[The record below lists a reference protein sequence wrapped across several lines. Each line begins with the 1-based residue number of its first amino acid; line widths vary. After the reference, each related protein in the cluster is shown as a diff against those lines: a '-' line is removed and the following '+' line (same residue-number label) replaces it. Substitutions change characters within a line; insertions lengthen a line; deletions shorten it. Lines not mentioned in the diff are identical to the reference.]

1 MNLFIKI
8 DSREKDLQNKIA
20 FYISSIPNFKNI
32 KVIVESL
39 PIGDVIISHNNE
51 DILIME
57 RKSINDL
64 LSSIKDGRY
73 EEQSFRLNG
82 LPLHN
87 HNVMYLVEGDFNKMN
102 MFRETKFE
110 KLTLFS
116 AVFSLN
122 YYKGFSVIRTFNIDE
137 TALFICNCTSKLV
150 KGESTNRKAFYANQN
165 AKKNANQNSVAVA
178 NIANITKPISEKP
191 ESETETETETD
202 PENKVETILE
212 TNSGGDTEENSD
224 PEHSKNGDKDYIS
237 LVKKVKKENITLE
250 NIDEIMLCQIPG
262 VSTATAV
269 SIIKKFN
276 SIAKLIKCLE
286 ENEKCLADVT
296 NTNGKGQSR
305 KITKT
310 SIANII
316 KFLLKK

>member
-1 MNLFIKI
+1 MNMFIKI
-8 DSREKDLQNKIA
+8 DSREKELQNKIS
-20 FYISSIPNFKNI
+20 FYITTIPAFRNL

-39 PIGDVIISHNNE
+39 PIGDIIISKNNE
-51 DILIME
+51 DVLIIE
-57 RKSINDL
+57 RKSVNDL

-87 HNVMYLVEGDFNKMN
+87 HNIMYMIEGDFNKMN
-102 MFRETKFE
+102 AFRDTKME

-116 AVFSLN
+116 AIFSLN
-122 YYKGFSVIRTFNIDE
+122 YYKGFSALRTFTMDE
-137 TALFICNCTSKLV
+137 TALFICNCTTKLM
-150 KGESTNRKAFYANQN
+150 KGETTNRKAFYLN
-165 AKKNANQNSVAVA
+165 KNVAASTVVA
-178 NIANITKPISEKP
+178 EEKA
-191 ESETETETETD
+191 EIDS
-202 PENKVETILE
+202 
-212 TNSGGDTEENSD
+212 SGSTVTTVTTVDADTEDNSK
-224 PEHSKNGDKDYIS
+224 EYIS
-237 LVKKVKKENITLE
+237 MVKKVKKENITPE

-262 VSTATAV
+262 VSNATAI

-276 SIAKLIKCLE
+276 SIANLIKCLE

-296 NTNGKGQSR
+296 NINDKGQSR

-310 SIANII
+310 SVANII

>member
-1 MNLFIKI
+1 MFIKI
-8 DSREKDLQNKIA
+8 DSREKDLQNKVS
-20 FYISSIPNFKNI
+20 FYISSIPAFRNL
-32 KVIVESL
+32 KVIVEPL
-39 PIGDVIISHNNE
+39 PIGDIIISKNNE
-51 DILIME
+51 DVLIIE
-57 RKSINDL
+57 RKSVNDL

-73 EEQSFRLNG
+73 EEQSYRLNG

-87 HNVMYLVEGDFNKMN
+87 HNIMYLIEGDFNKMN
-102 MFRETKFE
+102 AFRDTKME

-116 AVFSLN
+116 AIFSLN
-122 YYKGFSVIRTFNIDE
+122 YYKGFSAIRTFTMDE
-137 TALFICNCTSKLV
+137 TALFICNCTTKLM
-150 KGESTNRKAFYANQN
+150 KGETTNRKAFYLN
-165 AKKNANQNSVAVA
+165 KNVAASTVVA
-178 NIANITKPISEKP
+178 EEK
-191 ESETETETETD
+191 TEID
-202 PENKVETILE
+202 
-212 TNSGGDTEENSD
+212 SAGSADSTEEF
-224 PEHSKNGDKDYIS
+224 PEQMEEPKDNTKEYIS
-237 LVKKVKKENITLE
+237 MVKKVKKENITIE

-276 SIAKLIKCLE
+276 SIANLIKCLE

-310 SIANII
+310 SIANIM

>member
-1 MNLFIKI
+1 MFIKI
-8 DSREKDLQNKIA
+8 DSREKDLQNKVS
-20 FYISSIPNFKNI
+20 FYISSIPAFRNL
-32 KVIVESL
+32 KVIVEPL
-39 PIGDVIISHNNE
+39 PIGDIIISKNNE
-51 DILIME
+51 DVLIIE
-57 RKSINDL
+57 RKSVNDL

-73 EEQSFRLNG
+73 EEQSYRLNG

-87 HNVMYLVEGDFNKMN
+87 HNIMYLIEGDFNKMN
-102 MFRETKFE
+102 AFRDTKIE

-116 AVFSLN
+116 AIFSLN
-122 YYKGFSVIRTFNIDE
+122 YYKGFSAIRTFTMDE
-137 TALFICNCTSKLV
+137 TALFICNCTTKLM
-150 KGESTNRKAFYANQN
+150 KGETTNRKAFYLN
-165 AKKNANQNSVAVA
+165 KNVVSSS
-178 NIANITKPISEKP
+178 ITNNTLEEKA
-191 ESETETETETD
+191 EIDTAGSAD
-202 PENKVETILE
+202 
-212 TNSGGDTEENSD
+212 STEEFSEQME
-224 PEHSKNGDKDYIS
+224 EHKENTKEYIS
-237 LVKKVKKENITLE
+237 MVKKVKKENITIE

-276 SIAKLIKCLE
+276 SIANLIKCLE

-310 SIANII
+310 SITNIM

>member
-8 DSREKDLQNKIA
+8 DSRERDLQNKIA

-57 RKSINDL
+57 RKSIPDL

-87 HNVMYLVEGDFNKMN
+87 HNIMYIIEGDVNKIN

-110 KLTLFS
+110 KLTLYS
-116 AVFSLN
+116 AIFSLN

-137 TALFICNCTSKLV
+137 TALFICNCTSKLI
-150 KGESTNRKAFYANQN
+150 KGESTNRKAFYSN
-165 AKKNANQNSVAVA
+165 K
-178 NIANITKPISEKP
+178 ITNPISRP
-191 ESETETETETD
+191 EEISDCDVKLDPETE
-202 PENKVETILE
+202 NE
-212 TNSGGDTEENSD
+212 TNVEENNENS
-224 PEHSKNGDKDYIS
+224 GKDYINM
-237 LVKKVKKENITLE
+237 VKKVKKENITVE

-262 VSTATAV
+262 VSTATAI
-269 SIIKKFN
+269 SIIKKYN

-296 NTNGKGQSR
+296 NINNKGQSR

>member
-1 MNLFIKI
+1 MNMFIKV
-8 DSREKDLQNKIA
+8 DSREKELQSKISY
-20 FYISSIPNFKNI
+20 YISSIPAFRNL
-32 KVIVESL
+32 KVIVEPL
-39 PIGDVIISHNNE
+39 PIGDVIISNNNE
-51 DILIME
+51 DVLVME
-57 RKSINDL
+57 RKSLNDL

-73 EEQSFRLNG
+73 EEQSYRLNG

-87 HNVMYLVEGDFNKMN
+87 HNIMYLIEGDINKMN
-102 MFRETKFE
+102 MFRDTKFE

-137 TALFICNCTSKLV
+137 TALFICNCVSKLI
-150 KGESTNRKAFYANQN
+150 KSETTNRKAFYNNNNIINIVADKKDEN
-165 AKKNANQNSVAVA
+165 AILENSVEEKQQNNSEESDGA
-178 NIANITKPISEKP
+178 NDTNENDVQ
-191 ESETETETETD
+191 TD
-202 PENKVETILE
+202 LCG
-212 TNSGGDTEENSD
+212 S
-224 PEHSKNGDKDYIS
+224 KDYIS

-276 SIAKLIKCLE
+276 SIANLIKSLE
-286 ENEKCLADVT
+286 DNDKCLADVT

>member
-8 DSREKDLQNKIA
+8 DSRERDLQNKIA

-39 PIGDVIISHNNE
+39 PIGDVVITNNNE
-51 DILIME
+51 DVLIME
-57 RKSINDL
+57 RKSIPDL

-82 LPLHN
+82 LPVHN
-87 HNVMYLVEGDFNKMN
+87 HNIMYIIEGDVNKIN
-102 MFRETKFE
+102 MFRDTKFE
-110 KLTLFS
+110 KLTLYS
-116 AVFSLN
+116 AIFSLN
-122 YYKGFSVIRTFNIDE
+122 YYKGFSAIRTFSIDE
-137 TALFICNCTSKLV
+137 TALFICNCTSKLI
-150 KGESTNRKAFYANQN
+150 KGESTNRKAFYSN
-165 AKKNANQNSVAVA
+165 K
-178 NIANITKPISEKP
+178 ITNPISRP
-191 ESETETETETD
+191 EEISDCDVKVDPETE
-202 PENKVETILE
+202 NE
-212 TNSGGDTEENSD
+212 TNVEENNENS
-224 PEHSKNGDKDYIS
+224 GKDYINM
-237 LVKKVKKENITLE
+237 VKKVKKENITTE

-269 SIIKKFN
+269 SIIKKYN